1 MSNLDPRVIDAQ
13 NNVEAQRAKL
23 MRSVSHAIGE
33 AQRRLAP
40 DLLAEQAWEKT
51 KEKGAQMAE
60 DAVDLAKRK
69 PWLVGGLV
77 AGLTLFLAR
86 KPVGRAA
93 VETYDRLAKRAHE
106 AEKADDALEKEA
118 PNSPVAVA
126 RRAKR
131 VAPKKKQKKS
141 EVEKQV

>member
-1 MSNLDPRVIDAQ
+1 MSDLDPRVIDAR
-13 NNVEAQRAKL
+13 NDVEAKRAKL
-23 MRSVSHAIGE
+23 MHSVSHAIGE

-51 KEKGAQMAE
+51 KEKGVKIAD
-60 DAVDLAKRK
+60 DAVEYAKRN

-77 AGLTLFLAR
+77 AGLTLFFAR

-93 VETYDRLAKRAHE
+93 VQTYDRLANRAEDAE
-106 AEKADDALEKEA
+106 AADDALEIEA
-118 PNSPVAVA
+118 PDSPIAVA

-131 VAPKKKQKKS
+131 VDRKTKKS
-141 EVEKQV
+141 EVENVE

>member
-1 MSNLDPRVIDAQ
+1 MSKLDPRVIDAQ
-13 NNVEAQRAKL
+13 NEVEAQRAKL

-93 VETYDRLAKRAHE
+93 VATYDRLATRVNE
-106 AEKADDALEKEA
+106 AK
-118 PNSPVAVA
+118 
-126 RRAKR
+126 
-131 VAPKKKQKKS
+131 
-141 EVEKQV
+141 